1 MTITRIQKWGNSFA
15 VRIPRN
21 LINSLSLTSRVS
33 LDIREEDGKLILT
46 PIQPKKYQLSEM
58 IAQITPQ
65 SIHSE
70 VDFGNESGNE
80 VW

>member
-1 MTITRIQKWGNSFA
+1 KWGNSFA

-46 PIQPKKYQLSEM
+46 PIQPKKFQLSEM

-65 SIHSE
+65 NIHDE
-70 VDFGNESGNE
+70 VDFGNETGNE